1 MQLGCIFILH
11 SCLSP
16 MFSFE
21 QKEDNFLGLHSLR
34 FKYLWFSSFNNF
46 RNTCRYLYSLFPNKL
61 ECSGETCAGGGG
73 GLPAIQPVSNGGDRD
88 TWWWRPG
95 GAHYTCPV
103 VLRAARVR
111 ARDTWTDGTRHARR
125 QVPPPHMGPCA
136 RGASANT
143 TTASGA
149 ARWPY
154 PFSLSLSIAQV
165 TSKRLR
171 KKNAKNANLINV
183 IRVHPCH

>member
-1 MQLGCIFILH
+1 
-11 SCLSP
+11 

-21 QKEDNFLGLHSLR
+21 QKEDNFLVLHSLR

-88 TWWWRPG
+88 TWWRRPG
-95 GAHYTCPV
+95 GAPDVPV
-103 VLRAARVR
+103 VLRAASVR

-149 ARWPY
+149 ACRSS
-154 PFSLSLSIAQV
+154 FFFLLSQV

-171 KKNAKNANLINV
+171 KKNAKNANLINL